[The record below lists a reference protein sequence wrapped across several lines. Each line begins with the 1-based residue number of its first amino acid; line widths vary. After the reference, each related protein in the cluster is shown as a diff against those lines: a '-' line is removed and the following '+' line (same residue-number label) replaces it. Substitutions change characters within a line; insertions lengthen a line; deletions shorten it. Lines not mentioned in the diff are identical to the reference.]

1 MSNILSQAKLFFEA
15 CDTGKGWDGC
25 KAYCHP
31 GATFSAQAGV
41 LAETDTVEGYSEWM
55 KNLLTPIPDGHY
67 ELKFIAEDEERNCV
81 AAFAVFHGTQTGSG
95 GPGEPTGKSV
105 AADYVYAMEFEGDRI
120 RYMTKIWNDTI
131 SLQQLG
137 WA

>member
-1 MSNILSQAKLFFEA
+1 MSNILNQAKLFFEA
-15 CDTGKGWDGC
+15 CDTGQGWDGC
-25 KAYCHP
+25 KRYCHP
-31 GATFSAQAGV
+31 DATFSAQAGV

-67 ELKFIAEDEERNCV
+67 ELKFIAEDKERNCV
-81 AAFAVFHGTQTGSG
+81 AAFAVFHGTQTGPG

-105 AADYVYAMEFEGDRI
+105 SADYVYAMEFEGDRI
-120 RYMTKIWNDTI
+120 RHMTKIWNDTI

>member
-15 CDTGKGWDGC
+15 CETGKGWDGC

-31 GATFSAQAGV
+31 KATFSAQTGV
-41 LAETDTVEGYSEWM
+41 LSEIDTLEGYSEWM
-55 KNLLTPIPDGHY
+55 KNLFTPVPDGRY
-67 ELKFIAEDEERNCV
+67 ELKCFAEDKERNCV
-81 AAFAVFHGTQTGSG
+81 AAFAVFHGTQTGPG
-95 GPGEPTGKSV
+95 GPGEPTGKPI

-120 RYMTKIWNDTI
+120 RHMTKIWNDTI